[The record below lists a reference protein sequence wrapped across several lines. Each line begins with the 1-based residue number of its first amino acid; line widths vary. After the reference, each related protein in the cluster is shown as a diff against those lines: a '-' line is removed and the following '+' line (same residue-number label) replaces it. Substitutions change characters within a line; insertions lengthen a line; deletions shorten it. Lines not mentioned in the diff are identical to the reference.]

1 MAIKVWEKYLS
12 REGSA
17 SAESA
22 SSEKI
27 FFLQGTNDDNEVH
40 RYIQENGDP
49 NHIGLDLES
58 YDITPIHDD
67 LWEITFHYK
76 GGAEEKK
83 DSQEKKKADKEKDRD
98 GEIQF
103 NTGGA
108 TTRLYNSIE
117 TIGYWS
123 PDPPA
128 PLFDNAIQVD
138 KDGKPQGTD
147 VVIPTLEWSETHTF
161 PSSRVGYSFMKTL
174 ANVTGKVNNSVFR
187 SFAAGEVLF
196 TGASAN
202 WNDESIGVTYSFIAS
217 PNINPLKIGDNNT
230 AMEKKGHDFV
240 WVYYEDDVD
249 EAAHCKT
256 KKIRAV
262 YIEKIYEEIN
272 FDVLGIPNAYDK
284 RMQMISDR
292 NQRLAERRAQRER
305 GELGDIFGDPPPQLG
320 GLD

>member
-1 MAIKVWEKYLS
+1 MAIKMWEKYLP

-17 SAESA
+17 SAEEATSDR
-22 SSEKI
+22 I
-27 FFLQGTNDDNEVH
+27 FIIQGTESDEDVH
-40 RYIQENGDP
+40 RHVMNNVPSG
-49 NHIGLDLES
+49 HLGLDVES
-58 YDITPIHDD
+58 YDISPLHDD
-67 LWEITFHYK
+67 VWEITVHYK

-83 DSQEKKKADKEKDRD
+83 DSREKQKGEQEKDRD

-108 TTRLYNSIE
+108 TTRLYNSLE

-138 KDGKPQGTD
+138 KEGKPQGTD

-161 PSSRVGYSFMKTL
+161 PSSMVDYSFMKTL
-174 ANVTGKVNNSVFR
+174 ANVTGRVNKSIFR

-202 WNDESIGVTYSFIAS
+202 WNDESIAVTYSFIAS
-217 PNINPLKIGDNNT
+217 PNINPLKIGDNDT
-230 AMEKKGHDFV
+230 GMEKKGHDFV
-240 WVYYEDDVD
+240 WIYYEDDVD

-262 YIEKIYEEIN
+262 YIERIYDEID
-272 FDVLGIPNAYDK
+272 FDILGIPSAYDK

-292 NQRLAERRAQRER
+292 NERLEERRRQRER
-305 GELGDIFGDPPPQLG
+305 GQLGDLFGDR
-320 GLD
+320 D